1 MAATFQ
7 DKVVLVTGAAA
18 GLGRVSAL
26 AFAREG
32 AKVVVA
38 DIDAEGGQQTVQMIK
53 EAGGEAIFV
62 KADVTKEAE
71 VRAMVEKAVET
82 YGRLDCAHNNVGVE
96 ELMTPLT
103 ECTEEQWDRIL
114 NVNLKSVWLCM
125 KYEIPHMVKQG
136 GGAIV
141 NMSSSVG
148 LNGAP
153 KLPSYCAAKH
163 GVNGLTKSAALE
175 FARAGIRVNS
185 ICPGGMRG
193 TPMYNRITAFTPE
206 LITKA
211 AEIVPLGR
219 DAEPE
224 EVANA
229 VLWLCS
235 DAASMITGLPLSVDG
250 GLVLK

>member
-7 DKVVLVTGAAA
+7 GKVVLVTGAAA

-53 EAGGEAIFV
+53 KAGGEAIFV

-71 VRAMVEKAVET
+71 VKAMVEKAVET

-96 ELMTPLT
+96 ELLTPLT
-103 ECTEEQWDRIL
+103 ECTEEQWDFIL
-114 NVNLKSVWLCM
+114 NANLKSVWLCM
-125 KYEIPHMVKQG
+125 KYEIPYMVKQG
-136 GGAIV
+136 SGAIV

-148 LNGAP
+148 LNSAP
-153 KLPSYCAAKH
+153 QLPSYCSAKH

-193 TPMYNRITAFTPE
+193 TPMYNRITASIPE
-206 LITKA
+206 LVTKA